1 MQNVVELKALRK
13 KFGDRV
19 VVDGIDLEIKKGECF
34 GFLGPN
40 GAGKSTTLKMIY
52 GSTQIDEGE
61 IFVLG
66 LNAKKSSRQIKS
78 RIGVVPQDDALDAD
92 FNVYENLKL
101 FSAYHGID
109 PILADKRISELL
121 KLVRLEDSAL
131 RSVEKLSGGMKR
143 RVAIARGL
151 VNQPEVLVFDEPTTG
166 LDPQARIWIWEFIRK
181 IKSEISA
188 VLLTTHYMEEAEQIC
203 DRIAIIDG
211 GKILT
216 VGTPKALISQYI
228 GKSVVEYE
236 VAPDEMNYCLRRLD
250 AEKLQYQIIHNRVNV
265 HLSEDLDPQKV
276 MGLIPVSKVTLR
288 QASLNDVFLKLAGH
302 DLHD

>member
-52 GSTQIDEGE
+52 GSTQIEEGE

-66 LNAKKSSRQIKS
+66 LNAKKSSKQIKS

-101 FSAYHGID
+101 FSSYHGID
-109 PILADKRISELL
+109 PIVADKRIPDLL
-121 KLVRLEDSAL
+121 KLVRLEDSAY
-131 RSVEKLSGGMKR
+131 RSVDKLSGGMKR

-151 VNQPEVLVFDEPTTG
+151 VNKPEILVFDEPTTG
-166 LDPQARIWIWEFIRK
+166 LDPQARIWIWEFVRK

-203 DRIAIIDG
+203 DRIAIIDA

-216 VGTPKALISQYI
+216 IGEPKKLIAEHI
-228 GKSVVEYE
+228 GKFVVEFE
-236 VAPDEMNYCLRRLD
+236 VVPDELNYCLTRLT
-250 AEKLQYQIIHNRVNV
+250 AEKLHYRVIHNRVNV
-265 HLSEDLDPQKV
+265 HLTEDQDPQKV
-276 MGLIPVSKVTLR
+276 MGLIPVTKVTLR
-288 QASLNDVFLKLAGH
+288 QAGLNDVFLKLAGH
-302 DLHD
+302 DLND